1 MYDKQIINSKFSPYI
16 DMNSSIIDN
25 LVIYRSL
32 RICLLLTLSMFIWLY
47 FDLNHGYWIPMTMMI
62 IYMPFDPGVVSKRM
76 LQRFAGTVLGLLLGF
91 LISQIWS
98 FIPYSFVIFPFVLV
112 LVLYTVTKNY
122 FHYVL
127 VLSISVSILLTMMPS
142 GSVTTIQV
150 LCERFIYTFIA
161 CLMIVIAEY
170 LFKPRK
176 MIFLKLQNT
185 MLMMTKAYCLHM
197 ELGHK
202 TFEKD

>member
-98 FIPYSFVIFPFVLV
+98 FIPYSFVVFPLVLV

-122 FHYVL
+122 FH
-127 VLSISVSILLTMMPS
+127 
-142 GSVTTIQV
+142 
-150 LCERFIYTFIA
+150 
-161 CLMIVIAEY
+161 
-170 LFKPRK
+170 
-176 MIFLKLQNT
+176 
-185 MLMMTKAYCLHM
+185 
-197 ELGHK
+197 
-202 TFEKD
+202 